1 MTDFETSILDWGL
14 ARLQGE
20 IDSLPGEYAPPGGA
34 LFLAFSDGRAVGC
47 VGLRRHAADVA
58 ELKRLFVRPSARAA
72 GVGRR
77 LTLAVL
83 RKARRIAYRS
93 VVLDTLPRMTTAA
106 ELYRRIGFRPTPAY
120 WPHPVP
126 NALFFRFDVRAV
138 GSRNAVPGP
147 HRRARASGGL
157 RTAATEG

>member
-1 MTDFETSILDWGL
+1 MTDFETSILERGL
-14 ARLQGE
+14 HRFQRE

-34 LFLAFSDGRAVGC
+34 MFLAFSGERAVGC
-47 VGLRRHAADVA
+47 VVMRRHTAGVA
-58 ELKRLFVRPSARAA
+58 ELKRLFVRPSARAG

-77 LTLAVL
+77 LTLAL
-83 RKARRIAYRS
+83 LHKARRVGYRS

-106 ELYRRIGFRPTPAY
+106 ELYRRIGFRPTTPY

-138 GSRNAVPGP
+138 GSRTAVPGP
-147 HRRARASGGL
+147 HRRARARGGL
-157 RTAATEG
+157 RTAASEG